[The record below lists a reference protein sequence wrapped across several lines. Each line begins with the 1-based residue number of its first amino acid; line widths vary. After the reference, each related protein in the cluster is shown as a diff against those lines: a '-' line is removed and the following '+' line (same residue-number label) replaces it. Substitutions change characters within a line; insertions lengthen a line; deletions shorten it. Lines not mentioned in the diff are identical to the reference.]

1 MVDYRLCQFCHLKP
15 RSFQSSWNRLNCPE
29 KTSEFQKPK
38 RRRRTIGGE
47 RALLI
52 PRVTW
57 TRRNSLS
64 IKSSLVAT
72 RRQHRVIPVV
82 QARLPPCVDGSHVWS
97 PDPAFA
103 RQWHATELASVLATF
118 GVSVRLQKSNSLP
131 PGQAKASQRG
141 KHESKTATM
150 AGCLIG
156 SHRDE
161 PGQTRWK
168 ASLKTALSQFANIP
182 MKYFLRILVKYS
194 LRHDQVWYFD
204 I

>member
-82 QARLPPCVDGSHVWS
+82 QARLPPCVDGSPRLVTRPRFRSTMARHRACLGTRNVWCQCS
-97 PDPAFA
+97 SSKVKFAPTWTSQGKPARKA
-103 RQWHATELASVLATF
+103 RIEDGDNGWLP
-118 GVSVRLQKSNSLP
+118 NWLP
-131 PGQAKASQRG
+131 PGRARTDTVESILENGTLTIRQYP
-141 KHESKTATM
+141 HEIFFTYPRKILFTA
-150 AGCLIG
+150 
-156 SHRDE
+156 
-161 PGQTRWK
+161 
-168 ASLKTALSQFANIP
+168 
-182 MKYFLRILVKYS
+182 
-194 LRHDQVWYFD
+194 
-204 I
+204 